1 MQPQTLDNR
10 VERLETRVTALEQ
23 LPARMDALVV
33 QVSQLREEMHAEFSA
48 MRGEMRAGDE
58 AVIGTLRG
66 KIRVGDEET
75 RRTLRE
81 EIRAGD
87 EETRRTLREEIRT
100 GDEETRRT
108 LREEIRTGDERI
120 LTQARVLHEEVLS
133 RLAMIQEARPRR
145 GKQRSTPA

>member
-87 EETRRTLREEIRT
+87 EETRRA
-100 GDEETRRT
+100 

>member
-33 QVSQLREEMHAEFSA
+33 QVSQLRGEMHAEFSA
-48 MRGEMRAGDE
+48 IRSEMRAGDE
-58 AVIGTLRG
+58 AVTG
-66 KIRVGDEET
+66 
-75 RRTLRE
+75 TLRE

-87 EETRRTLREEIRT
+87 EETRRS
-100 GDEETRRT
+100 

-120 LTQARVLHEEVLS
+120 LTQARVLHEEVIS
-133 RLAMIQEARPRR
+133 RLAMIQEAGPGPILRPGSSSRPGRGRR
-145 GKQRSTPA
+145 